1 MVCVIDCDEVM
12 AAVELAVLEMDREPE
27 YEADTVLLS
36 VITAVAL
43 ALAVC
48 VLVGLALGARKST
61 SVASVRRKPV
71 SRQLAMAP
79 PPP

>member
-1 MVCVIDCDEVM
+1 M

-27 YEADTVLLS
+27 YEAESVLLS
-36 VITAVAL
+36 VRTDVTL

-61 SVASVRRKPV
+61 SEASDRRRPV
-71 SRQLAMAP
+71 SRQLAIAP